1 MKSVLAAFFLAVLV
15 ERSFA
20 DQRSTS
26 AALERATNAFN
37 QGKLGEAEKQ
47 VDSAEKMDSKKPAIS
62 NLRGAIFTREKRY
75 DEAVQ
80 QFNQAL
86 ALDPKFYPAR
96 FNLAEV
102 RLLTGNYDEAT
113 KEYQALKE
121 VDPGSELVDFKL
133 VLCMVLAGDLSKASE
148 MVDLMKFP
156 GKTPAYY
163 YARAAIALK
172 RGEKDAAQK
181 YFDNV
186 KKYYSEGECRYFV
199 ESLKE
204 LDFASPTPVQPAKTP
219 NQHPVKSDN
228 PDAGSD

>member
-1 MKSVLAAFFLAVLV
+1 MKSVLTAFFLAVLV
-15 ERSFA
+15 QRSFA

-37 QGKLGEAEKQ
+37 QGKFEEAEKQ
-47 VDSAEKMDSKKPAIS
+47 VDSAAKTDSKKPAIF

-102 RLLTGNYDEAT
+102 RLLAGNYDQAT

-121 VDPGSELVDFKL
+121 VDPASELVDFKL
-133 VLCMVLAGDLSKASE
+133 VLCMVLDGDLSKASE
-148 MVDLMKFP
+148 TVDLMKFP

-204 LDFASPTPVQPAKTP
+204 LDLTSPTQVQPAKTP
-219 NQHPVKSDN
+219 
-228 PDAGSD
+228 G